1 MGRLGRLGV
10 GGCGSWVGGLGG
22 RGVYDTIRGMNVYI
36 SGISGTGMGP
46 LALMAQE
53 AGLTVFGSDL
63 AAGAVTSELV
73 AHGIKLYLGEQNGEF
88 LRARANSACCFSPA
102 PW

>member
-1 MGRLGRLGV
+1 
-10 GGCGSWVGGLGG
+10 
-22 RGVYDTIRGMNVYI
+22 
-36 SGISGTGMGP
+36 MGP

-63 AAGAVTSELV
+63 AAGAVTGELV

-88 LRARANSACCFSPA
+88 LRARAKDEGVDWFVYTSALPA
-102 PW
+102 DHPELVLARRLGLKISKRDELLN